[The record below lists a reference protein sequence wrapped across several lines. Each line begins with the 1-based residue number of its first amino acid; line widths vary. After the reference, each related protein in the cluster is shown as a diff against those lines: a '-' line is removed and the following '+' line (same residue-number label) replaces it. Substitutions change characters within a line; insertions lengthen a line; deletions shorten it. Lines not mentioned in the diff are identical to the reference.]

1 MEKMEKIVK
10 FEKAEVVGATKQEAY
25 ESAPFF
31 IQGDATA
38 SFKKWSEKQSGAI
51 TDAMKEDFYLTYLK
65 NKTHLAPGTGF
76 AITLQ
81 SAVKDSRKR
90 PYTVHDKKNEKGRRK
105 YKKTFVIKDSI
116 TGKVVGKSQETK
128 AKAKELAK
136 ELVAELKHKV
146 ICTYTRQVIEGEP
159 VAFEVDYTPA
169 NNTRQGKY
177 IVFGVKA

>member
-1 MEKMEKIVK
+1 MEKIVK

-38 SFKKWSEKQSGAI
+38 SFKKWSKKQSGAI

-105 YKKTFVIKDSI
+105 YKVTYVIKDTI

-136 ELVAELKHKV
+136 ELVVDLKHKV
-146 ICTYTRQVIEGEP
+146 ICTYSKQVIEGEP